1 MHKTKNDIPKET
13 REKLIETLNA
23 RLADASDLK
32 SQAKQAHWNVKGM
45 DFIQLHEL
53 FDQVATQ
60 AEEYTDLIAE
70 RAVILGGTA
79 LGTVRVAASNSS
91 LSEYPLEISAGADH
105 VDALSNAHWRISAKK
120 FAPTLRKRT
129 KSAIRTR
136 QIYSRK
142 FRAELINSFGL
153 SKRIFNRK
161 NSKTKKSGLKIRAAF
176 FSYLQNLTSII
187 IYFRA
192 VFLLKAGRK
201 SPKNP
206 VS

>member
-1 MHKTKNDIPKET
+1 MHKTKNDLPTET

-23 RLADASDLK
+23 RLADVSDLK

-105 VDALSNAHWRISAKK
+105 VDALSTALSDFGKKVRQNIDEADELGDLDTADLFTEVSRGIDKLLWFVEAH
-120 FAPTLRKRT
+120 
-129 KSAIRTR
+129 
-136 QIYSRK
+136 
-142 FRAELINSFGL
+142 
-153 SKRIFNRK
+153 
-161 NSKTKKSGLKIRAAF
+161 
-176 FSYLQNLTSII
+176 LQS
-187 IYFRA
+187 
-192 VFLLKAGRK
+192 
-201 SPKNP
+201 
-206 VS
+206 